1 MRGGEGYDTFLKNIK
16 NKLFKFRFDHSS
28 PKKKKGITLDEAK
41 HLIIVF
47 LSNINKE
54 QLTSRQIEKLANAE
68 ITRLKQ
74 DLYELEHSPSNKYLP
89 ILRKK
94 RKSPRRIIKR
104 QSSLQARKLPHYD
117 EKRYY
122 MTRFK
127 KNKSTK
133 TKKSITK
140 KSKTKRSLHHSLSPS
155 EKWGTV

>member
-1 MRGGEGYDTFLKNIK
+1 MKGGEGYNTFLKNIK
-16 NKLFKFRFDHSS
+16 NKLFASRFDRAS
-28 PKKKKGITLDEAK
+28 PEKKKGITLDEAK
-41 HLIIVF
+41 HLIKIF
-47 LSNINKE
+47 LSGQNTG

-68 ITRLKQ
+68 INRLKQ
-74 DLYELEHSPSNKYLP
+74 TLNKLERSPTHKYLP

-104 QSSLQARKLPHYD
+104 QRSLQARKPRYFD

-122 MTRFK
+122 MTRLK
-127 KNKSTK
+127 KTKK
-133 TKKSITK
+133 TKKSKTK